1 MISTKGRYSI
11 RVLLDLA
18 EHRSGEKA
26 FSNNSLSCI
35 LRHLR

>member
-18 EHRSGEKA
+18 EHRSGDFIPMKEVA
-26 FSNNSLSCI
+26 ARRTSP
-35 LRHLR
+35 